1 MNESS
6 VPDRSSTEHTPSSA
20 GATSPEFDPPH
31 VDAPAVASSSPSPPH
46 ADAGSDPSAT
56 DPSATGSDDA
66 ATDDATI
73 DLDAIERDLTDVQTA
88 LDRLNDG
95 SYWTDEV
102 TGEPIADDIL
112 ASHPTARTVSPTL
125 N

>member
-6 VPDRSSTEHTPSSA
+6 LPGPSST
-20 GATSPEFDPPH
+20 
-31 VDAPAVASSSPSPPH
+31 
-46 ADAGSDPSAT
+46 DAGEPDPSA
-56 DPSATGSDDA
+56 AESDVVVG
-66 ATDDATI
+66 I

-102 TGEPIADDIL
+102 TGEPIADDVL
-112 ASHPTARTVSPTL
+112 ASHPTARTVSPSL
-125 N
+125 G